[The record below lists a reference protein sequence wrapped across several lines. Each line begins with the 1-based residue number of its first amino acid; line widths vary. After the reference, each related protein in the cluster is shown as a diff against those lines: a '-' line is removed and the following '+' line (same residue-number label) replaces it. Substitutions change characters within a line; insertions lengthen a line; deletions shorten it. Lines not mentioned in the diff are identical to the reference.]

1 MGLKLFNDKCEGWEC
16 LIERNPKVTF
26 ILSNKKRDLEVEL
39 GPEVVWFSPVVEG
52 VVVLEIT
59 CMQGEFKT
67 GHFLDQD
74 SCLFKY
80 LFQLQSTSIHLFIQ
94 QKCIEFSH
102 YAYFQC
108 FQP

>member
-39 GPEVVWFSPVVEG
+39 GPEVVWISPVVEG

-59 CMQGEFKT
+59 CMQGEFNT
-67 GHFLDQD
+67 GHVVMGSGIKAVTTEKF
-74 SCLFKY
+74 
-80 LFQLQSTSIHLFIQ
+80 
-94 QKCIEFSH
+94 
-102 YAYFQC
+102 
-108 FQP
+108 